1 MTTENLLSAVIVF
14 KYMITVSNLT
24 KIYQSPIKG
33 KNFISD
39 LFARKY
45 KQTVALDKISFAVG
59 ENELVGFI
67 GPNGA
72 GKTTTLKILSGIL
85 YPTSGSINVLGFT
98 PFEKKYE
105 FLGKI
110 SFIMG
115 SRNQLMWDLPAIDTF
130 QLNKGIYN
138 VSDVNFRKIVDELS
152 QLLKCQD
159 LLTKPVKTLSL
170 GERMKME
177 LIAGLIHSPKI
188 IFFDEPTIGLDIFSQ
203 EVVRDFIKNY
213 QRQHKATI
221 ILTSHYMEDVK
232 RLAKRLIVINKGKIL
247 YDGSQAQIVEKYSK
261 ERYVTVLLEKEV
273 EQKILSLVGKPLSYT
288 FPKVIY
294 KFNRSRIP
302 EKINLINKLLPYI
315 DLTIDEEPIEEII
328 KTLFRE

>member
-1 MTTENLLSAVIVF
+1 
-14 KYMITVSNLT
+14 MITVKNLS
-24 KIYQSPIKG
+24 KIYKSPIKG

-39 LFARKY
+39 LFFPKY
-45 KQTVALDKISFAVG
+45 KETAALNKISFEVG
-59 ENELVGFI
+59 EDELVGFI

-85 YPTSGSINVLGFT
+85 YPSSGLVNVLGFT
-98 PFEKKYE
+98 PFEKKYQ
-105 FLGKI
+105 FLGQI

-115 SRNQLMWDLPAIDTF
+115 SRNQLLWDLPAIDTLL
-130 QLNKGIYN
+130 LNKEIYN
-138 VSDVNFRKIVDELS
+138 VSEVSFKKIVDELS

-213 QRQHKATI
+213 QKEHKATI

-261 ERYVTVLLEKEV
+261 ERYVTVILEKEV
-273 EQKILSLVGKPLSYT
+273 EQKILASIGKPISAQ
-288 FPKVIY
+288 FPRIVFKVE
-294 KFNRSRIP
+294 KSSIP
-302 EKINLINKLLPYI
+302 TTVKLISDNLQFS
-315 DLTIDEEPIEEII
+315 DLTIEEEPIEEII
-328 KTLFRE
+328 KILFRGHMK